1 MRVVKLL
8 IAAGAL
14 MLALSA
20 PVFAQAAPPTQPPPK
35 PQTPPATP
43 PAAAQPAAPKPEP
56 PVPFPQD
63 AKYAFIDVQQIASS
77 SAAGKAASQKLND
90 LQQKKAAEV
99 GDKNKQLQALTTK
112 RDTGAAVMS
121 EAARGQLEKEIDRL
135 QRDIQFAGQNAQAE
149 INDMQNELQTE
160 FQKKLIPII
169 EELAKEKGLYMIF
182 TAESGFAYVYP
193 GLNLSP
199 EVIKRLDAKK

>member
-1 MRVVKLL
+1 MRVVKLSIL
-8 IAAGAL
+8 AGAL
-14 MLALSA
+14 TLALAA
-20 PVFAQAAPPTQPPPK
+20 PSFAQATPPAGAPK
-35 PQTPPATP
+35 PQTPPAQPPATP
-43 PAAAQPAAPKPEP
+43 PAAAPAPKP

-63 AKYAFIDVQQIASS
+63 AKYAFVDIQQIASG
-77 SAAGKAASQKLND
+77 SAAGKEASKKLQA
-90 LQQKKAAEV
+90 LSEKKQTEV

-121 EAARGQLEKEIDRL
+121 ETARAQLDKEIDKL

-149 INDMQNELQTE
+149 INDMQNDLQGD
-160 FQKKLIPII
+160 FQRKLIPII

-182 TAESGFAYVYP
+182 TAESGFAYVHP
-193 GLNLSP
+193 GLNLSD